1 MRAAVDLSDLI
12 GTAADVSTAVADAV
26 QPPGAT
32 AAASG
37 GVAYDGASKVD
48 RLARWQPAIRS
59 ADAEILPEKTNLDA
73 RSRDTIRNDA
83 FVSGGADIYRDSIV
97 GSRYQLNARPETK
110 VLWGKEDPK
119 WEEAFQEE
127 VETKFMLW
135 GESQQ
140 KWVDAARINTFTA
153 QVRLGVCTF
162 FGGGEILASAE
173 WMPADGRPYRSAVQM
188 IDTDR
193 LSTPMDKLIQDWSRI
208 RNGVER
214 DRRGAPI
221 AYHIR
226 NSHPNDGPYHDFS
239 SLSEMNWTRVP
250 ARNRW
255 GRPMILHIYEQD
267 RPDQSRGVSDLVSAL
282 SEMRMTKHFRRT
294 ELERAVVAASYAAS
308 VESEIPDDVLAA
320 LGGQTPEGNATVEWM
335 TAYLGAIEA
344 YNSNAT
350 NLHMDGAKIPVFA
363 PGTKLKLQNTG
374 ATGPLGD
381 KYEQSLLRYI
391 AAALGLSYEQFS
403 RDFTQT
409 NYSSARAS
417 IGETQKGMNAKK
429 AIAADGVANF
439 IYRLWLEEAINK
451 NDLECLKRKNV
462 PLFYEGLNAE
472 AYCACEW
479 IGAGQG
485 QIDPLKE
492 TQAAVLKVKSGFST
506 KEAEIA
512 KMSGG
517 DYRRVARQIQRERE
531 LDTFYGNPSIYDS
544 TDTKDM
550 ENSLSATP
558 REGEAA

>member
-1 MRAAVDLSDLI
+1 MSAVDLSDLI
-12 GTAADVSTAVADAV
+12 GEPAVSAGLTDAV
-26 QPPGAT
+26 QPPGAM

-59 ADAEILPEKTNLDA
+59 ADAEVLPEKGNLDA
-73 RSRDTIRNDA
+73 RARDTIRNDA
-83 FVSGGADIYRDSIV
+83 FVGGGADIYRDSIV

-110 VLWGKEDPK
+110 VLWGKEDEK
-119 WEEAFQEE
+119 WETEFQEE
-127 VETKFMLW
+127 VETKFTLW
-135 GESQQ
+135 AESPQ
-140 KWVDAARINTFTA
+140 KWPDAARINTLTA
-153 QVRLGVCTF
+153 MVRLAVCSY

-173 WMPADGRPYRSAVQM
+173 WMPADGRPYRTAVQM
-188 IDTDR
+188 IDPDR
-193 LSTPMDKLIQDWSRI
+193 LSTPLDRMLQDYSRI

-214 DRRGAPI
+214 DRRGAPV
-221 AYHIR
+221 AYHIQ
-226 NSHPNDGPYHDFS
+226 NSHPNDGPFHNFS
-239 SLSEMNWTRVP
+239 NLTAMQWTRVP

-255 GRPMILHIYEQD
+255 NRPLILHIFEQD
-267 RPDQSRGVSDLVSAL
+267 RPDQSRGVSDIVSAL

-308 VESEIPDDVLAA
+308 IESEIPDDVLAA
-320 LGGQTPEGNATVEWM
+320 LGGEAPAGNATVEWM
-335 TAYLGAIEA
+335 TAYLAAIDA
-344 YNSNAT
+344 YNQSAT

-403 RDFTQT
+403 RDYTQT

-417 IGETQKGMNAKK
+417 IGETQKSMNAKK
-429 AIAADGVANF
+429 RLAADGTADFV
-439 IYRLWLEEAINK
+439 YRLWLEEAINK
-451 NDLECLKRKNV
+451 NHLECLKRRNV
-462 PLFYEGLNAE
+462 PLFYDALNAE
-472 AYCACEW
+472 AYSACEW

-492 TQAAVLKVKSGFST
+492 TQASVLKVKSGFST
-506 KEAEIA
+506 KEIEIA

-517 DYRRVARQIQRERE
+517 DYRRIARQIKRERE
-531 LDTFYGNPSIYDS
+531 LDAFYENPSIYDS
-544 TDTKDM
+544 TDTTDM

-558 REGEAA
+558 REGDGP